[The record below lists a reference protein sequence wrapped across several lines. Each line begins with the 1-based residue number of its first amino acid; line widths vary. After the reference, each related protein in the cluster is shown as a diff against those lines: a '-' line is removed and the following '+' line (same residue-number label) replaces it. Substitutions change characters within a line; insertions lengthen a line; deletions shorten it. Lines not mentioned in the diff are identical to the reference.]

1 LIFAKS
7 LPNTI
12 RVISFMQTSRYK
24 FLFALL
30 GLACQA
36 VALAET
42 GGDLLR
48 ANSIVSSPA
57 AVNQPITAQLPEP
70 SKEVITVA
78 LVSPLPPKPRPL
90 SAEEAMP
97 ATMVF
102 HDVPV
107 GMVAHI
113 LGVRLGQKV
122 EVETNA
128 TQLISGDFGHMSLTQ
143 ALNEAAAKAGL
154 AVIDEG
160 TEGLHIVPRDS
171 LLGKVSPRS
180 VTLVSPSAITP
191 MGKSAAERQ
200 REAAQQAADEKRIEL
215 LRLRAKLLLQEPDQ

>member
-1 LIFAKS
+1 VHNS
-7 LPNTI
+7 L
-12 RVISFMQTSRYK
+12 YK
-24 FLFALL
+24 FLFGLL

-36 VALAET
+36 VALADA
-42 GGDLLR
+42 GNDLLR
-48 ANSIVSSPA
+48 TDSTVSSPA
-57 AVNQPITAQLPEP
+57 ALNQPIAAQLPEP
-70 SKEVITVA
+70 KKEVMTVA
-78 LVSPLPPKPRPL
+78 LVSPIPPKPRPL
-90 SAEEAMP
+90 SADEAMP

-113 LGVRLGQKV
+113 IGVRLGQKV

-160 TEGLHIVPRDS
+160 VEGLHLVPRDS
-171 LLGKVSPRS
+171 LLGKARPGSVTPVSP
-180 VTLVSPSAITP
+180 TAITP
-191 MGKSAAERQ
+191 TGKSETDLAAERQ
-200 REAAQQAADEKRIEL
+200 RAAAQQAADEKRIEL
-215 LRLRAKLLLQEPDQ
+215 LKLRAKLLLEEPDQ

>member
-1 LIFAKS
+1 
-7 LPNTI
+7 
-12 RVISFMQTSRYK
+12 MQTSLYK
-24 FLFALL
+24 FLFALI

-36 VALAET
+36 VALAEA

-48 ANSIVSSPA
+48 ADSAVSTA
-57 AVNQPITAQLPEP
+57 AAPNQPIPAQSPEP
-70 SKEVITVA
+70 SKKVMTVA
-78 LVSPLPPKPRPL
+78 LVSPITLKPRPF
-90 SAEEAMP
+90 SAEDAMP

-102 HDVPV
+102 HEVPV

-113 LGVRLGQKV
+113 IGVRLGQKV

-143 ALNEAAAKAGL
+143 ALNEAAAQAGL

-160 TEGLHIVPRDS
+160 SEGLHLVPQDS
-171 LLGKVSPRS
+171 LLGKASLGSVTPVSP
-180 VTLVSPSAITP
+180 TAITP
-191 MGKSAAERQ
+191 MGKSAADIADEKQ

-215 LRLRAKLLLQEPDQ
+215 LKLRAKLLLEEPDQ